1 MDIPTVYRQLLDNYV
16 SSDSDG
22 EPIAG
27 PSSVTIAPP
36 LNTTLGSRRSKR
48 LGSNGDWKADC
59 RELLEL
65 IWQIDDS
72 EPFREPVDTLEHP
85 GEYPIK

>member
-1 MDIPTVYRQLLDNYV
+1 MDNYA
-16 SSDSDG
+16 SSESDD
-22 EPIAG
+22 EPQPG
-27 PSSVTIAPP
+27 PSSSITVPSR
-36 LNTTLGSRRSKR
+36 NRTLGQRRSKR
-48 LGSNGDWKADC
+48 LGSNGDWRADC

-85 GEYPIK
+85 GKSHFSALSV

>member
-1 MDIPTVYRQLLDNYV
+1 M
-16 SSDSDG
+16 SSDSEE
-22 EPIAG
+22 EPEAG
-27 PSSVTIAPP
+27 PSTSTG
-36 LNTTLGSRRSKR
+36 NTSGRAGTLGSRRSKR
-48 LGSNGDWKADC
+48 LGSNLDWRADC

-85 GEYPIK
+85 GLFLSNLKFLFSLFFFT